1 MRDGTAPPDILNRIV
16 AHKRIEL
23 AAQKSEMPLP
33 ELQALARDAEPTR
46 DFASAV
52 TGAGDVRL
60 IAEIK
65 KASPSKGVIRP
76 DFDHRGAAR
85 EYAEAG
91 VDAISVL
98 TDERFFQGALSYIA
112 DVRELAPVP
121 VLRKD
126 FTLDAYHVW
135 QARAAG
141 ADAILLIVAILT
153 DDELRELSALAADL
167 GLACLVETHDSDEM
181 SRARDMGA
189 RIVGINNRDLRT
201 FHTSLDTT
209 FALRDEAPNDAILVS
224 ESGIRDRADVRRL
237 RAGGVDAMLVGES
250 LMASE
255 SVGDK
260 IRELRAR

>member
-1 MRDGTAPPDILNRIV
+1 MAQADILRRIV

-23 AAQKSEMPLP
+23 AAHKSSTPLD
-33 ELQALARDAEPTR
+33 ELRRRARDAAPTR
-46 DFASAV
+46 DFAAAIA
-52 TGAGDVRL
+52 GAHDVCL

-65 KASPSKGVIRP
+65 KASPSKGVIQP
-76 DFDHRGAAR
+76 NFDHRRTAR
-85 EYAEAG
+85 DYAESG

-98 TDERFFQGALSYIA
+98 TDERFFQGSLDYIA
-112 DVRELAPVP
+112 DVRELAPAP

-126 FTLDAYHVW
+126 FTLDPYHVW

-153 DDELRELSALAADL
+153 DEELRDLSSLADEL
-167 GLACLVETHDSDEM
+167 GLACLVETHDSAEM
-181 SRARDMGA
+181 SRAAAMGA
-189 RIVGINNRDLRT
+189 TIIGINNRDLRT

-209 FALRDEAPNDAILVS
+209 FALRDEAPADAILVS
-224 ESGIRDRADVRRL
+224 ESGIRDRGDVERL
-237 RAGGVDAMLVGES
+237 REAGIHAMLVGES
-250 LMASE
+250 LMASD